1 MPTGV
6 EHAGRRRADAE
17 RNIAAILNAAF
28 DVLAESP
35 EASMADIAARAGVAR
50 QTVYA
55 HYESREA
62 LLSAVAERAIERTL
76 AAIDT
81 AELGRGSA
89 REALER
95 LTWAWW
101 DSVESVARVLE
112 ALAPAFSVGEEIHE
126 FHTPI
131 IKRIETLVRRGQ
143 RSGEFDA
150 ELPVGWVAASFLAVM
165 HAAAEALAAG
175 RLDGERARAALARTV
190 PRLFGAAG

>member
-6 EHAGRRRADAE
+6 GHAERRRADAE
-17 RNIAAILNAAF
+17 RNIAAIRNAAL
-28 DVLAESP
+28 DVLAERP
-35 EASMADIAARAGVAR
+35 EASMAEIAVRAGVAR

-62 LLSAVAERAIERTL
+62 LLSAVAERALERTL
-76 AAIDT
+76 AAIDS

-112 ALAPAFSVGEEIHE
+112 ALAPAFSESEEIHE
-126 FHTPI
+126 FHAPI
-131 IKRIETLVRRGQ
+131 IKRIETLIRRGQ

-175 RLDGERARAALARTV
+175 RLDGEQARAALERTV
-190 PRLFGAAG
+190 PRLFGAGG